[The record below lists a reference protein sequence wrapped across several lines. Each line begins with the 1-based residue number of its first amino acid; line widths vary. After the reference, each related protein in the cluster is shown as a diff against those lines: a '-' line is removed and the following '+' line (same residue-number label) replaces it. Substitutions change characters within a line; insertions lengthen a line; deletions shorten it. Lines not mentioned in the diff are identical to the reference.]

1 MRTYLIPIALAACA
15 GVASADMIRAA
26 HLPNGANAASGADG
40 FWAAT
45 ANGGSFAHH
54 PVQANAGVGI
64 SGGSA
69 ATGIDS
75 GESISFFFGGPVR
88 IASLDLGQFFR
99 APGGTSGPE
108 IAQFQVYRDGH
119 SSPTTFTLRADGTA
133 TGFGSAVEFI
143 DINPANGVVRIR
155 QVGGNI
161 FGDLVTAITMTVPGA
176 ESGDFTFLGIDY
188 FAISS
193 GEGPGGGDPVVPTPT
208 AALLG
213 AAGLGLA
220 GCRRRR
226 A

>member
-1 MRTYLIPIALAACA
+1 M
-15 GVASADMIRAA
+15 
-26 HLPNGANAASGADG
+26 
-40 FWAAT
+40 
-45 ANGGSFAHH
+45 
-54 PVQANAGVGI
+54 
-64 SGGSA
+64 
-69 ATGIDS
+69 
-75 GESISFFFGGPVR
+75 
-88 IASLDLGQFFR
+88 
-99 APGGTSGPE
+99 
-108 IAQFQVYRDGH
+108 
-119 SSPTTFTLRADGTA
+119 
-133 TGFGSAVEFI
+133 EFI

-226 A
+226 V